1 MNDELW
7 MEKEKNEK
15 AKTYLFELWI
25 VQYISSL
32 WMFNRHPKNGK
43 RERGGEDNIMRFG
56 DS

>member
-25 VQYISSL
+25 EQYISSP